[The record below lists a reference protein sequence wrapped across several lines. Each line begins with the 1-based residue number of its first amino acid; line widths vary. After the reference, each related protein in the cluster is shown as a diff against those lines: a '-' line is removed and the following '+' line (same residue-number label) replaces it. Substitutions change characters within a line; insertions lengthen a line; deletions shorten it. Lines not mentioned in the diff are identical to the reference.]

1 MKKTVYIAGPLFSKS
16 ELDFNLRL
24 NEFLKSLEFN
34 TFLPQQDG
42 YLLSN
47 LVDNGLE
54 KDEAIQTIFQKD
66 TETIKNCDLVV
77 FVMDGRVPD
86 EGACVEIGLAYAYNK
101 ECFGLKTD
109 SRSLMDNMD
118 NPLIIGAVK
127 GRIARSFPEL
137 ESLLKSYIKDNSSSN
152 PRTLKEPII
161 VEQ

>member
-16 ELDFNLRL
+16 EMDFNLIL
-24 NEFLKSLEFN
+24 NEFLKNLGFN

-42 YLLSN
+42 HLLSDLIN
-47 LVDNGLE
+47 NGSE
-54 KDEAIQTIFQKD
+54 KDDAIQMIFQKD
-66 TETIKNCDLVV
+66 TEKIKDCDYVV

-127 GRIARSFPEL
+127 GRTAKSFSDL
-137 ESLLKSYIKDNSSSN
+137 ETLLKPFI
-152 PRTLKEPII
+152 
-161 VEQ
+161 

>member
-1 MKKTVYIAGPLFSKS
+1 MKKTVYIAGPLFSNS

-24 NEFLKSLEFN
+24 NEFLLSIGFN

-42 YLLSN
+42 YLLSD
-47 LVDNGLE
+47 LIENGLE
-54 KDEAIQTIFQKD
+54 KDDAIQMIFQKD
-66 TETIKNCDLVV
+66 TEKIKNCDLIV

-127 GRIARSFPEL
+127 GRIARSFSEL
-137 ESLLKSYIKDNSSSN
+137 GSVLNSFTKDGYLTL
-152 PRTLKEPII
+152 RTLKEPII
-161 VEQ
+161 VNE

>member
-54 KDEAIQTIFQKD
+54 KDQMRFFT
-66 TETIKNCDLVV
+66 NRMLYHV
-77 FVMDGRVPD
+77 
-86 EGACVEIGLAYAYNK
+86 
-101 ECFGLKTD
+101 
-109 SRSLMDNMD
+109 
-118 NPLIIGAVK
+118 
-127 GRIARSFPEL
+127 
-137 ESLLKSYIKDNSSSN
+137 
-152 PRTLKEPII
+152 
-161 VEQ
+161 